1 MQISIIHGPNLNLL
15 GTRETAIYGDL
26 GLMDLKNL
34 LEKKYPEHQFLF
46 FQSNHEGEIID
57 VIHQSLTNK
66 NPIII
71 NPGGY
76 AHTSVAIHDALK
88 CITHPKIEV
97 HLSHLFQRESF
108 RQQTIT
114 AAACDGMISGLHF
127 TGYLL
132 AVAAIEELLSKSTDS
147 AI

>member
-15 GTRETAIYGDL
+15 GTRETDIYGNL
-26 GLMDLKNL
+26 GLSDLKNL
-34 LEKKYPEHQFLF
+34 LEKKYPEHDFLF

-57 VIHQSLTNK
+57 VVQQSLTNK
-66 NPIII
+66 NPIVI

-88 CITHPKIEV
+88 SIKTPKIEV
-97 HLSHLFQRESF
+97 HLSHIYQRESF
-108 RQQTIT
+108 RHQTIT
-114 AAACDGMISGLHF
+114 AAACDGIISGLHF
-127 TGYLL
+127 LGYLL
-132 AVAAIEELLSKSTDS
+132 AVSAIEKLLSKGTDG